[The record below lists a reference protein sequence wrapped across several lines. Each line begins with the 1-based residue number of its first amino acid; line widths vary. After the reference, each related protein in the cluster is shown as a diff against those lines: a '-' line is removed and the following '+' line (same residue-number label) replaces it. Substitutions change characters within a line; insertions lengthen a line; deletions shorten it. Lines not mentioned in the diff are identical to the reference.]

1 MHGLPGNAGQRHL
14 TGEMEYYDVA
24 AFCHDRIRNQFR
36 VIRRQRSARRVISI
50 RAIESTKIV
59 LGKPQTAWG
68 CPAATRVLGNA
79 MIDSIRAWISGSW
92 PDHRKE
98 TGRRQEAL
106 QLALTALLIEAA
118 NSDDRFDETE
128 RGVISRLLESRFNLS
143 RSDADELLAAGE
155 TAASESAELF
165 HFTRTINERLSFEE
179 RVELIE
185 MLWEVA
191 YADGVLDE
199 YEDSLLR
206 RVGGLIYVPD
216 RERGE
221 ARQRVLRRLGL
232 DQAT

>member
-1 MHGLPGNAGQRHL
+1 
-14 TGEMEYYDVA
+14 
-24 AFCHDRIRNQFR
+24 
-36 VIRRQRSARRVISI
+36 
-50 RAIESTKIV
+50 
-59 LGKPQTAWG
+59 
-68 CPAATRVLGNA
+68 
-79 MIDSIRAWISGSW
+79 MIDSIRAWISGNS

-98 TGRRQEAL
+98 TGGRQEAV

-143 RSDADELLAAGE
+143 RSAANDLLAAGE
-155 TAASESAELF
+155 TAASESAELY
-165 HFTRTINERLSFEE
+165 HFTRIVNERLSFEE

-206 RVGGLIYVPD
+206 RIGGLIYVPD

>member
-1 MHGLPGNAGQRHL
+1 MREN
-14 TGEMEYYDVA
+14 
-24 AFCHDRIRNQFR
+24 
-36 VIRRQRSARRVISI
+36 
-50 RAIESTKIV
+50 
-59 LGKPQTAWG
+59 PQTAQG
-68 CPAATRVLGNA
+68 CPDATHVLGRV
-79 MIDSIRAWISGSW
+79 MIDRIRAWISGSS

-98 TGRRQEAL
+98 TGTRRDGL

-143 RSDADELLAAGE
+143 RSAANDLLAAGE
-155 TAASESAELF
+155 TAASESAELY
-165 HFTRTINERLSFEE
+165 HFTRIVNERLSFEE

-191 YADGVLDE
+191 HADGVLDE

>member
-1 MHGLPGNAGQRHL
+1 VDQRQFAGSPEGKGQAPR
-14 TGEMEYYDVA
+14 GVA
-24 AFCHDRIRNQFR
+24 ARSDGSADR
-36 VIRRQRSARRVISI
+36 
-50 RAIESTKIV
+50 
-59 LGKPQTAWG
+59 
-68 CPAATRVLGNA
+68 
-79 MIDSIRAWISGSW
+79 SG
-92 PDHRKE
+92 D
-98 TGRRQEAL
+98 
-106 QLALTALLIEAA
+106 
-118 NSDDRFDETE
+118 SDDRFDEME
-128 RGVISRLLESRFNLS
+128 RGVISRLLESRFSLS

-165 HFTRTINERLSFEE
+165 HFTRIVNERLSFEE

-221 ARQRVLRRLGL
+221 ARRRVLRRLGL